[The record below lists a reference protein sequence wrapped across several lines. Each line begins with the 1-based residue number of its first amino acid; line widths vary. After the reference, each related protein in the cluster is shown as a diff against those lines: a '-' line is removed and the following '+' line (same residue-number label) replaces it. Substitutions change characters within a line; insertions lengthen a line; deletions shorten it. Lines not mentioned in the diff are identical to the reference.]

1 MSHYHRRSLHLS
13 LFVLRRRRRLLYRC
27 FEKPITTMGPVVYS
41 YFSPTIRLGRSV
53 GSHARERLVMPHNPP
68 PSSGLITKDIIALS
82 SSGKRCFRTPARAGR
97 ACVRARPA
105 VLYRDYPGLK
115 STNRFPP
122 PLSNKKM
129 FLQPCRLLR
138 IGSLLSVLLKVF
150 TRPPLSNEKRSF
162 NHAGYC
168 ASGSSTWT

>member
-1 MSHYHRRSLHLS
+1 MSHCHRRSLYLS
-13 LFVLRRRRRLLYRC
+13 LIVLRRRRRLLYRC
-27 FEKPITTMGPVVYS
+27 FEKPTTTIGPVVYS
-41 YFSPTIRLGRSV
+41 YLSPTIRLGRSV
-53 GSHARERLVMPHNPP
+53 GSHARERLFMPQNPP

-82 SSGKRCFRTPARAGR
+82 SSGKRYFRTPARAGR
-97 ACVRARPA
+97 ACARARPA

-115 STNRFPP
+115 STNRSP

-138 IGSLLSVLLKVF
+138 IGSHLSVLLKVF
-150 TRPPLSNEKRSF
+150 TRPPLSNEKCSF
-162 NHAGYC
+162 NHARYC